1 MMKGISFP
9 GSVIRLLRHRLSSL
23 RLDLIH
29 AKYSEC
35 PPDWIRN
42 DFTPE
47 YNKFYYITDGCGS
60 IKVGNRWFQ
69 PEPGQLFFAPAD
81 VAQSFTVTDGPP
93 YRMYWCHFI
102 SNIGLGQLFQTFGLP
117 NIVTV
122 NENNRLLEHFDRM
135 NHNRRSPLPTSS
147 LKIQSDLFEI
157 LSLFIDTALSDG
169 NVTVPGLSDSK
180 LIDTI
185 HYIDLNLSKEFT
197 IDELSEIA
205 HFHPNYFIRFFKMH
219 LGVPPMRY
227 IFERR
232 LEKAKELLVSTDL
245 KISEIANLTGFY
257 EASHFSTAFKKYT
270 GISPSAYRNK

>member
-1 MMKGISFP
+1 MKGNSMP
-9 GSVIRLLRHRLSSL
+9 DSLNRLLRHRLSGL
-23 RLDLIH
+23 RLNLIH

-35 PPDWIRN
+35 PSNWIRHN
-42 DFTPE
+42 FIPE
-47 YNKFYYITDGCGS
+47 YNKFYYITEGYGS
-60 IKVGNRWFQ
+60 IKVGNHIFE

-81 VAQSFTVTDGPP
+81 ILQSFAVTNGQP
-93 YRMYWCHFI
+93 YRMYWSHFI

-122 NENNRLLEHFDRM
+122 REPSRLLEHFRQM
-135 NHNRRSPLPTSS
+135 STNRESPLPTSS
-147 LKIQSDLFEI
+147 LKIQSALFEI
-157 LSLFIDTALSDG
+157 LSLFIDTALSEG
-169 NVTVPGLSDSK
+169 AVSVPVLSDSK
-180 LIDTI
+180 LLDTI
-185 HYIDLNLSKEFT
+185 QYIDQNLSNEFT

-227 IFERR
+227 IYERR

-245 KISEIANLTGFY
+245 KISEIADSTGFY